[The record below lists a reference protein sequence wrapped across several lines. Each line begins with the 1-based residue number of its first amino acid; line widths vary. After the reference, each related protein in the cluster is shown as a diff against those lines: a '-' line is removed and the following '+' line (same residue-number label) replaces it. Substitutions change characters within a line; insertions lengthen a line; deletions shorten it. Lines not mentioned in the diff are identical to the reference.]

1 MHYVYI
7 HNLFIQELTTTATVA
22 MNFQWQ
28 YGFGPMS
35 LCCTPHFKPDAEK
48 PWVTRESASSL
59 HYWYNPEKG
68 QTLLE
73 VVEQIEAW
81 IRYDYEETVQT
92 TARYNINILSM
103 EIRGVKYTRE
113 ELATKT
119 ASETLRN
126 EEPFTLRIHGG
137 QRGPSCLIL

>member
-1 MHYVYI
+1 
-7 HNLFIQELTTTATVA
+7 
-22 MNFQWQ
+22 
-28 YGFGPMS
+28 MS

-48 PWVTRESASSL
+48 PWVTKESVSSL

-81 IRYDYEETVQT
+81 MRYDFEDTLQT
-92 TARYNINILSM
+92 TVSYNMNILSM
-103 EIRGVKYTRE
+103 EICGVKYTRE

-119 ASETLRN
+119 ASESLCN
-126 EEPFTLRIHGG
+126 EEPFTLRIRGR
-137 QRGPSCLIL
+137 QRGPCLIL

>member
-1 MHYVYI
+1 
-7 HNLFIQELTTTATVA
+7 
-22 MNFQWQ
+22 MNFRWQ

-35 LCCTPHFKPDAEK
+35 LCCTPHFKHDAEK
-48 PWVTRESASSL
+48 PWVTKESASSL

-81 IRYDYEETVQT
+81 IRYDFEETLQT
-92 TARYNINILSM
+92 TARYNMNILSM
-103 EIRGVKYTRE
+103 EIRGVKYTHE

-126 EEPFTLRIHGG
+126 EEPFTLRIRGG
-137 QRGPSCLIL
+137 QGGSSCLIL

>member
-1 MHYVYI
+1 
-7 HNLFIQELTTTATVA
+7 
-22 MNFQWQ
+22 MNAHWQ
-28 YGFGPMS
+28 YGFGLMS

-59 HYWYNPEKG
+59 HYWFNPEQG

-81 IRYDYEETVQT
+81 IHQDYQETLQRRGYT
-92 TARYNINILSM
+92 MNILNM
-103 EIRGVKYTRE
+103 EIRGVKYNRE

-119 ASETLRN
+119 TRENLHN
-126 EEPFTLRIHGG
+126 EEPFTLRFRGG
-137 QRGPSCLIL
+137 QGGESCLIL

>member
-1 MHYVYI
+1 
-7 HNLFIQELTTTATVA
+7 
-22 MNFQWQ
+22 MNIRWQ

-48 PWVTRESASSL
+48 PWVTKESVSSL

-81 IRYDYEETVQT
+81 MRYDFEETLQT
-92 TARYNINILSM
+92 TARYNMNILSM

-126 EEPFTLRIHGG
+126 EEPFTLRIRGG

>member
-1 MHYVYI
+1 
-7 HNLFIQELTTTATVA
+7 
-22 MNFQWQ
+22 MNFQLQ

-48 PWVTRESASSL
+48 PWVTKESVSSL

-73 VVEQIEAW
+73 VAEQIEAW
-81 IRYDYEETVQT
+81 MRYDFEETLQT
-92 TARYNINILSM
+92 TARYNMNILSM

-119 ASETLRN
+119 ASETLDN
-126 EEPFTLRIHGG
+126 EEPFTLRIRGRQGG
-137 QRGPSCLIL
+137 PCLIL